1 MPVLLGCS
9 SFTPRL
15 WLLLRGYQNC
25 LIHSLGRHWELPEL
39 QPSSDAL
46 DFFGAKQVH
55 RGILTVLTGSP
66 GPDASPVL
74 HLKCGTTLA
83 FVGFFIF
90 CLSVLAAG
98 SHSVAQ
104 ADLKVAILQPQ
115 H

>member
-1 MPVLLGCS
+1 M
-9 SFTPRL
+9 
-15 WLLLRGYQNC
+15 
-25 LIHSLGRHWELPEL
+25 
-39 QPSSDAL
+39 
-46 DFFGAKQVH
+46 
-55 RGILTVLTGSP
+55 LTGSP

-104 ADLKVAILQPQ
+104 ADLKLAILQPQ